1 MKGFRGDSAL
11 SDIELEE
18 LLAQKALDRG
28 ITHRLLPL
36 VRPVRR
42 LIAGVI
48 AIEIVQVLAI
58 FARPLLIGLVIDK
71 GCAMRAAAGGSCH
84 CGLGLRRAGRDMDGA
99 FCAGRP
105 VPVCGG
111 HSCDPR
117 AQRSAHQCFCPCAE
131 PERELFRQ
139 DQGGAHHVARI
150 AMWIFWSHC

>member
-71 GCAMRAAAGGSCH
+71 GLRHAGGGGGILPLWPGPAPGWPRH
-84 CGLGLRRAGRDMDGA
+84 GRRVLRWAACPSMW
-99 FCAGRP
+99 
-105 VPVCGG
+105 
-111 HSCDPR
+111 R
-117 AQRSAHQCFCPCAE
+117 AQLRSACSTICASVFL
-131 PERELFRQ
+131 PMCR
-139 DQGGAHHVARI
+139 A
-150 AMWIFWSHC
+150 